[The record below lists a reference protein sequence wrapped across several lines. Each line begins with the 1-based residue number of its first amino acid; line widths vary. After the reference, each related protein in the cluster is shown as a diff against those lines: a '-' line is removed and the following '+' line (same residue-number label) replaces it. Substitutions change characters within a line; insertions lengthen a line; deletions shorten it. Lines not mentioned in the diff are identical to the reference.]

1 MHKLLPENSDITI
14 CQYNDLDSIKEK
26 YEWVLCSY
34 TETSVAFKADIKYIK
49 QISNKVGARLFVD
62 ATGSIGLEENH
73 EYVDLMAFSS
83 CKGLFGLTG
92 ASFLAFK
99 DDLEQYHSE
108 NFYFN
113 INTHH
118 NRMVTGPYHAM
129 ASLYGVIKNH
139 NLYKERVLK
148 SKNYIISKYKDIVRE
163 TNQPALYIS

>member
-1 MHKLLPENSDITI
+1 M
-14 CQYNDLDSIKEK
+14 
-26 YEWVLCSY
+26 
-34 TETSVAFKADIKYIK
+34 
-49 QISNKVGARLFVD
+49 
-62 ATGSIGLEENH
+62 
-73 EYVDLMAFSS
+73 
-83 CKGLFGLTG
+83 
-92 ASFLAFK
+92 AFK

-163 TNQPALYIS
+163 TNQPALCTYLDAKIIAKDNNVVLYSPRSELSGSVICHLGEIHSEKIDLDNRIKIIC